1 MNSEIENF
9 FNEANLNIQKLFE
22 IIPIG
27 AIFFNARWEII
38 SINAETKS
46 LLGISNLPNNVNI
59 FSDNYL
65 SEILPLN
72 QIFKMKDGLKFDEK
86 FVIQNEGAIN
96 REITISGI
104 PLFEENKFKGG
115 ILFLNKFGNKS
126 DIVSNFTDQYSITNL
141 LTQISTCYTI
151 TNLEGKILITS
162 DTDDSKCHFNKIMV
176 GKKIEEIFNAEQNT
190 LIQENIKKANLE
202 NKNQLFRLK
211 YFTDVDSI
219 DLNTVLIPLN
229 NDEGKIISLLFLF
242 KEKDRLMNDAT
253 EFFK

>member
-1 MNSEIENF
+1 MRLGYLYKQKIMQMNSEIENF

-86 FVIQNEGAIN
+86 FVIQNEGAVN

-115 ILFLNKFGNKS
+115 ILFLNKLKF
-126 DIVSNFTDQYSITNL
+126 NFELFI
-141 LTQISTCYTI
+141 I
-151 TNLEGKILITS
+151 IL
-162 DTDDSKCHFNKIMV
+162 
-176 GKKIEEIFNAEQNT
+176 
-190 LIQENIKKANLE
+190 
-202 NKNQLFRLK
+202 R
-211 YFTDVDSI
+211 
-219 DLNTVLIPLN
+219 
-229 NDEGKIISLLFLF
+229 LF
-242 KEKDRLMNDAT
+242 K
-253 EFFK
+253 